1 MKSAYLFRHYY
12 TLAIAPLHLWGF
24 IGDQDQR
31 VCESCGART
40 FISYLILSGSPL
52 NYRRYLL
59 NVSMNRFT
67 CFFWLLITHLSDIS
81 SVILLLR
88 TYAFSGRKKWVLA
101 VLSITFAA
109 LDGFMFWV
117 MSRELSRL
125 YRGLVYRA
133 VSLTL
138 AYSVPRVRFDQSHRL
153 FRRFRL
159 STQMDPV

>member
-1 MKSAYLFRHYY
+1 
-12 TLAIAPLHLWGF
+12 
-24 IGDQDQR
+24 
-31 VCESCGART
+31 
-40 FISYLILSGSPL
+40 
-52 NYRRYLL
+52 
-59 NVSMNRFT
+59 MNRFT

-138 AYSVPRVRFDQSHRL
+138 AYSVPRVRFDQPHRL

-159 STQMDPV
+159 TRCQR